1 MEYRGALEKMSRRS
15 SYLRNGVILFS
26 AIFLLFFGYLKTKN
40 VFEGPSITI
49 ETPKNGETV
58 SSSLTT
64 IEGIARN
71 VAFLSLNDRQIYL
84 DQNGRLEEKLLL
96 AEGYNI
102 LTLKA
107 RDKFGKMTENRIE
120 LVYKK

>member
-1 MEYRGALEKMSRRS
+1 MSKRT
-15 SYLRNGVILFS
+15 SYLRNGIIFLS
-26 AIFLLFFGYLKTKN
+26 ALFLLFFGYLKTKN
-40 VFEGPSITI
+40 VFEGPFITI
-49 ETPKNGETV
+49 ETPRNGEIAT
-58 SSSLTT
+58 SSLIT
-64 IEGIARN
+64 IKGIARN

-84 DQNGRLEEKLLL
+84 NQNGILEEKLLL

-107 RDKFGKMTENRIE
+107 RDKFGKTTENRLE

>member
-1 MEYRGALEKMSRRS
+1 MSKRT
-15 SYLRNGVILFS
+15 SYLRNGIILLF
-26 AIFLLFFGYLKTKN
+26 ALLLLFFGYLKTKN

-49 ETPKNGETV
+49 QSPRNGEA
-58 SSSLTT
+58 TT
-64 IEGIARN
+64 SPLVTIKGVAKNIAH
-71 VAFLSLNDRQIYL
+71 LSLNDRQIYL
-84 DQNGRLEEKLLL
+84 DQNGVLEEKLLL

-107 RDKFGKMTENRIE
+107 RDKFGKTTENRIE